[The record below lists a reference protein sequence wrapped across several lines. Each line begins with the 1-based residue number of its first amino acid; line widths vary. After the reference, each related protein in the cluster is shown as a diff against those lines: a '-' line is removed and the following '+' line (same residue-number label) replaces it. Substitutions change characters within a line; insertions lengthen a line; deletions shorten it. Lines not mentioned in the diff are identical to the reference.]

1 MYMMKLLGV
10 VQDTRVTIHFHIM
23 SGFRSIHREQVSLPS
38 SSNEE
43 TAIWCV
49 QVTPLLKRSSVTTAA
64 NHLAA
69 APSSSSEPVWRI
81 WTANSDG
88 SVRSYT
94 AAEASH
100 SNSTK
105 NTVDHD
111 ASADAAAVTTTLD
124 TLTASAI
131 QLHCTHSLVGG
142 RHNSL
147 SSSMLG
153 CTQLCTIRNYIGE
166 DDTAG
171 DLVVLALG
179 LSGTCRVWVF
189 TDDWDD
195 HQAPSLSKADNA
207 PPPPRNVPCLAE
219 FTVDNATGTT
229 MATKVVAAT
238 WQTIVVAVG
247 CLDGTIAIVD
257 TGIATVSAVG
267 SNKDANNEGAV
278 APINMATAG
287 TLLEY
292 VVATQGFVVLANLCS
307 SHSCLLLVS
316 VLSHLTG
323 IYVDPGARLV
333 PPYPC
338 VSLGIRFDPIHSW

>member
-1 MYMMKLLGV
+1 
-10 VQDTRVTIHFHIM
+10 M
-23 SGFRSIHREQVSLPS
+23 SGFRSIHREQVSSSSS

-43 TAIWCV
+43 TAIWSV
-49 QVTPLLKRSSVTTAA
+49 QVTPLLKRSSA
-64 NHLAA
+64 AA
-69 APSSSSEPVWRI
+69 APSSSSESIWRI
-81 WTANSDG
+81 WTAGSDG

-100 SNSTK
+100 SNTATS
-105 NTVDHD
+105 NTVEHDD
-111 ASADAAAVTTTLD
+111 ASADAVVAVTPLD

-131 QLHCTHSLVGG
+131 QLQCTHSLVGG
-142 RHNSL
+142 RHSL

-195 HQAPSLSKADNA
+195 HQAPSLSKPDA
-207 PPPPRNVPCLAE
+207 PSSRNVSCLAE

-229 MATKVVAAT
+229 MAAKVVAT

-257 TGIATVSAVG
+257 TGIATVSSAVAA
-267 SNKDANNEGAV
+267 STKDANNEGAV
-278 APINMATAG
+278 VPTNKATAG

-292 VVATQGFVVLANLCS
+292 VIATQRIVVLAYCDL
-307 SHSCLLLVS
+307 SHSRCYSSPCCL
-316 VLSHLTG
+316 TP
-323 IYVDPGARLV
+323 PG
-333 PPYPC
+333 
-338 VSLGIRFDPIHSW
+338 SI